1 MDFGLKC
8 SSEKLYTGLLQPN
21 FVHANY
27 MLVVY
32 VTHKVQCM
40 LTISIKV

>member
-1 MDFGLKC
+1 MFLRKN
-8 SSEKLYTGLLQPN
+8 YTLDYFNQILL
-21 FVHANY
+21 HANY